1 MISKRVR
8 DAEEVKKRVI
18 LKALFKKVVRAVITN
33 NQWLDGESDDD
44 PKISSN
50 VRKNIALLMRTK
62 RKMGM
67 LTAAEK
73 SLIRTP
79 HLVRTIS
86 DRKKLCIL
94 FAGLRCFFFIPPKLR
109 ARLVP
114 AIKFLSLSTGRTI
127 IRQGDLPLT
136 IYFIVTGEVQMIK
149 TAGSTLSR
157 KLASKGE
164 IIFGPGDCIGDVA
177 MLEDCT
183 RTHTFITTSQCEL
196 LVLFD
201 NDFISIL
208 KPYMKKI
215 WNEKKTALKALD
227 YFEFLS
233 EDQILKACKLCTLK
247 QYKPLDTIYIHDRGT
262 LTNVHFVLS
271 GECVILQCLEMKVI
285 IKNGRKIH
293 QLVDQLEDTYLNFDS
308 EHVVK
313 STSDTINKSRNR
325 TFEKLSL
332 SADFA
337 CGIGSRASTMIP
349 LAHSNSQMN
358 SPYSEGENKC
368 FVEEEIEAI
377 GESQSS
383 SLGSFKDN
391 LRKFTYESEPMIN
404 FESQRSKVSIESE
417 IYTVSSS
424 SSSSTSRTS
433 INTDIYESH
442 FIDVGSLTFGG
453 IFGLGEKMHH
463 RVIMARNTV
472 QCLLLPRFFL
482 LDKKQNPGNIWQRRL
497 FYLDCIIPS
506 REALFDDFLKTLK
519 WKKFKFDFIHRNL
532 ISNTIDI
539 ARDDDIP
546 ILCRIEED
554 RETY

>member
-1 MISKRVR
+1 
-8 DAEEVKKRVI
+8 
-18 LKALFKKVVRAVITN
+18 
-33 NQWLDGESDDD
+33 
-44 PKISSN
+44 
-50 VRKNIALLMRTK
+50 
-62 RKMGM
+62 
-67 LTAAEK
+67 
-73 SLIRTP
+73 
-79 HLVRTIS
+79 
-86 DRKKLCIL
+86 
-94 FAGLRCFFFIPPKLR
+94 
-109 ARLVP
+109 
-114 AIKFLSLSTGRTI
+114 
-127 IRQGDLPLT
+127 
-136 IYFIVTGEVQMIK
+136 
-149 TAGSTLSR
+149 
-157 KLASKGE
+157 
-164 IIFGPGDCIGDVA
+164 

>member
-1 MISKRVR
+1 MI
-8 DAEEVKKRVI
+8 
-18 LKALFKKVVRAVITN
+18 
-33 NQWLDGESDDD
+33 
-44 PKISSN
+44 KISGNKLS
-50 VRKNIALLMRTK
+50 K
-62 RKMGM
+62 KM
-67 LTAAEK
+67 E
-73 SLIRTP
+73 
-79 HLVRTIS
+79 
-86 DRKKLCIL
+86 
-94 FAGLRCFFFIPPKLR
+94 
-109 ARLVP
+109 
-114 AIKFLSLSTGRTI
+114 
-127 IRQGDLPLT
+127 
-136 IYFIVTGEVQMIK
+136 
-149 TAGSTLSR
+149 
-157 KLASKGE
+157 SKGE

-215 WNEKKTALKALD
+215 WNEKKTALMALD

-247 QYKPLDTIYIHDRGT
+247 QYKPLDTIYIHDKGT

-293 QLVDQLEDTYLNFDS
+293 QLVDQLEDTFLNFDS
-308 EHVVK
+308 DFKTGKHVGK
-313 STSDTINKSRNR
+313 NSSDTNNKSRNR
-325 TFEKLSL
+325 RLDKLSL
-332 SADFA
+332 STEFI
-337 CGIGSRASTMIP
+337 CGMDSRASTLIP
-349 LAHSNSQMN
+349 LTYSNSQMN
-358 SPYSEGENKC
+358 SPYSEDENKY

-377 GESQSS
+377 DESQPS

-391 LRKFTYESEPMIN
+391 LRNLTSDSGPIN
-404 FESQRSKVSIESE
+404 SSESQRSKVSIESE
-417 IYTVSSS
+417 IYTASTS
-424 SSSSTSRTS
+424 SSSSTSRAS

-519 WKKFKFDFIHRNL
+519 WKKFKAEFIQENIL
-532 ISNTIDI
+532 SNTVDI

>member
-325 TFEKLSL
+325 T
-332 SADFA
+332 
-337 CGIGSRASTMIP
+337 
-349 LAHSNSQMN
+349 
-358 SPYSEGENKC
+358 
-368 FVEEEIEAI
+368 
-377 GESQSS
+377 
-383 SLGSFKDN
+383 
-391 LRKFTYESEPMIN
+391 
-404 FESQRSKVSIESE
+404 
-417 IYTVSSS
+417 
-424 SSSSTSRTS
+424 
-433 INTDIYESH
+433 TDIYESH

>member
-1 MISKRVR
+1 
-8 DAEEVKKRVI
+8 
-18 LKALFKKVVRAVITN
+18 
-33 NQWLDGESDDD
+33 
-44 PKISSN
+44 
-50 VRKNIALLMRTK
+50 MRTK

-94 FAGLRCFFFIPPKLR
+94 FAGLKCFFFIPPKLR

-114 AIKFLSLSTGRTI
+114 AIKFLSLSSGRTI

-136 IYFIVTGEVQMIK
+136 IYFIVTGEVEMIK
-149 TAGSTLSR
+149 ISGNKFSK
-157 KLASKGE
+157 KLVSKGE

-177 MLEDCT
+177 MVEDCT

-215 WNEKKTALKALD
+215 WNEKKTALMALD
-227 YFEFLS
+227 YFDFLT

-247 QYKPLDTIYIHDRGT
+247 QYKPLDTIYIHDKGT
-262 LTNVHFVLS
+262 FTNVHFVLS

-293 QLVDQLEDTYLNFDS
+293 MLVDQLEDTFLNFDS
-308 EHVVK
+308 DFKTGKHVAK
-313 STSDTINKSRNR
+313 NTSDTNNKSRNR
-325 TFEKLSL
+325 TFEKISL
-332 SADFA
+332 STEFV
-337 CGIGSRASTMIP
+337 CGIGSKASAMIP
-349 LAHSNSQMN
+349 LTYTNSQTN
-358 SPYSEGENKC
+358 SQYSEDENKY
-368 FVEEEIEAI
+368 FVEEEVEAI
-377 GESQSS
+377 DESQSS
-383 SLGSFKDN
+383 SLGSFKGN
-391 LRKFTYESEPMIN
+391 LRNLTSVSGSKIN
-404 FESQRSKVSIESE
+404 SDSQSSKQSIESE
-417 IYTVSSS
+417 TYTGSPS

-433 INTDIYESH
+433 INKDIYESH

-519 WKKFKFDFIHRNL
+519 WKKFKFDFIHQNIL
-532 ISNTIDI
+532 SNTIDH
-539 ARDDDIP
+539 ARGDDIP